1 MAYAEVQDVAAR
13 WARTPSDEEATLV
26 EIRLAEVERKIERRF
41 KALGL
46 GTIADQIAATT
57 LDVED
62 VKQVEA
68 DTVLRLVRNPEGYLS
83 ETDGNYTYML
93 QAGSNAGALEISAED
108 WLTLGV
114 TPAPRMSMLIPDPVI
129 PQ

>member
-1 MAYAEVQDVAAR
+1 MTYASVDDVAAR
-13 WARTPSDEEATLV
+13 WARTPDDEQAALI
-26 EIRLAEVERKIERRF
+26 EIRLADVERKIKRRIPDLAA
-41 KALGL
+41 KITA
-46 GTIADQIAATT
+46 GTI
-57 LDVED
+57 DVED

-93 QAGSNAGALEISAED
+93 QQGAAPGALTISADD
-108 WLTLGV
+108 WAALGV
-114 TPAPRMSMLIPDPVI
+114 TIGMMMLIPDPVI